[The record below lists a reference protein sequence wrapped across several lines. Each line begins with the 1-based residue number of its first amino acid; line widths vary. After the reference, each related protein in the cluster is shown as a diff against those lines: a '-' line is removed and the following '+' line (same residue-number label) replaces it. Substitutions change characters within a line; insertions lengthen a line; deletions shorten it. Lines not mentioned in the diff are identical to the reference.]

1 MARPM
6 ASSVD
11 IGWSDGKPRVV
22 SQDVREYLGAK
33 AAHSPL
39 AACHAPAGR
48 LPRPRSKNAP
58 TPAKTVNYSRVPRN
72 EMDAFTLRTAPW
84 DSAAS
89 LCLDNAESIRQLEY
103 LASSSRA
110 VSARASAAE
119 LSVASGRAPS
129 PAGVA
134 RRGHGGAS
142 ACARTRAKQHEKGCV
157 VACSL
162 MLLALAVQPAES
174 QVMSSP
180 VTRDSVFEAHDT
192 LTRQAADEEVAECT
206 RGSHRTAGGVTSA
219 GSSACRYP
227 RRAHAVEEGDQLG
240 KLLAPLYPWEFLLA
254 SAGGTWGSSPRHIS
268 RQDHRYFDAFRLADE
283 AQIQEL
289 LKSCRAVSDSS
300 SNRTRMRHLE
310 DVKLVKGRGE
320 SRTVVGRQLAPASED
335 AAALPDDVSWSEVLS
350 YYEEGYSVVVGHV
363 DMRSQR
369 VARFVAGL
377 EHATGIPMR
386 AHLQWTPPFTH
397 AGIYP
402 SVYLSIYRFIYL
414 SICICICVY
423 LCTRLMYAYTC
434 IV

>member
-22 SQDVREYLGAK
+22 TQDVREYLGAK
-33 AAHSPL
+33 SAHSPL

-58 TPAKTVNYSRVPRN
+58 TPAKTVDYSRVPRN
-72 EMDAFTLRTAPW
+72 EMDAFTLRTAPL
-84 DSAAS
+84 DTAAS
-89 LCLDNAESIRQLEY
+89 LCLDNAESIRQLDH

-119 LSVASGRAPS
+119 LSVASGRALS

-142 ACARTRAKQHEKGCV
+142 ACALPTRAKQHEKGCA

-162 MLLALAVQPAES
+162 MLLALAVQPAAS
-174 QVMSSP
+174 QVKSSR
-180 VTRDSVFEAHDT
+180 VNRDSVFEAHDT

-227 RRAHAVEEGDQLG
+227 RRAHVVEEGDQLG

-283 AQIQEL
+283 AQIHEL
-289 LKSCRAVSDSS
+289 LRSCRAVSDSS
-300 SNRTRMRHLE
+300 SNRTRMRHFE

-320 SRTVVGRQLAPASED
+320 SRTVVGRQLGPAGED
-335 AAALPDDVSWSEVLS
+335 ADALPDDVSWSEVLS

-397 AGIYP
+397 AGISP
-402 SVYLSIYRFIYL
+402 SISLSIYLLSIYL
-414 SICICICVY
+414 FVY
-423 LCTRLMYAYTC
+423 LYLC
-434 IV
+434 IYVHVYDA

>member
-1 MARPM
+1 M
-6 ASSVD
+6 
-11 IGWSDGKPRVV
+11 
-22 SQDVREYLGAK
+22 
-33 AAHSPL
+33 
-39 AACHAPAGR
+39 
-48 LPRPRSKNAP
+48 PRPRSKNAP
-58 TPAKTVNYSRVPRN
+58 TPAKTVDYSRVPRN
-72 EMDAFTLRTAPW
+72 EMDGFTLRTAPW
-84 DSAAS
+84 DAAAS

-110 VSARASAAE
+110 MSARASAAE
-119 LSVASGRAPS
+119 LSVASGQAPS

-134 RRGHGGAS
+134 MRGHGGAS
-142 ACARTRAKQHEKGCV
+142 ACARSSRAKQHEKGCA

-174 QVMSSP
+174 QATSSP

-192 LTRQAADEEVAECT
+192 LTRRAADEEVAECT

-268 RQDHRYFDAFRLADE
+268 RQDHRYLEDFSLADE
-283 AQIQEL
+283 AQIHEL

-300 SNRTRMRHLE
+300 SNRTRMRHFE
-310 DVKLVKGRGE
+310 DVKLIKGRGE

-335 AAALPDDVSWSEVLS
+335 AAALPDDVSWSQVLS
-350 YYEEGYSVVVGHV
+350 YYEEGYSVVVGQV

-369 VARFVAGL
+369 VARFVEGL

-386 AHLQWTPPFTH
+386 AHLQWTPPFH
-397 AGIYP
+397 AGIYL
-402 SVYLSIYRFIYL
+402 SIFLSIY
-414 SICICICVY
+414 
-423 LCTRLMYAYTC
+423 
-434 IV
+434 